1 MGSAH
6 DAWGG
11 PRIKD
16 VAAAAGVSVGTV
28 SNVLNRPHLVSP
40 AMRECVSAAIAQ
52 LDFVRSD
59 FARQLRAGSSQV
71 IAMIVLDVANPYL
84 VGVARGAE
92 DAVES
97 AGYVVTLAGSG
108 GLLRR
113 EQRYVELFG
122 QQRVRGV
129 LWNPTNLGPPN
140 LALLDQLGIPVVLL
154 DRHLERTHSNV
165 AVDDVVGGRLAVEHL
180 LARGHRRI
188 AVVGGP
194 ASLAQM
200 QDRLRGAHDAVLLSG
215 HRPTALFTVPTPD
228 LTLFSGR
235 AAADDILEMDPSS
248 RPTGVFAVNDL
259 VAIGLLQGLLAGGL
273 RVPEDVAVVGYDDTE
288 FAAAAAV
295 PITSIRAPREELG
308 RRAAELLLDQ
318 IRGIDAGEP
327 TPPRHERFEPEL
339 VARTSTTRR

>member
-1 MGSAH
+1 
-6 DAWGG
+6 
-11 PRIKD
+11 
-16 VAAAAGVSVGTV
+16 
-28 SNVLNRPHLVSP
+28 
-40 AMRECVSAAIAQ
+40 MRECVSAAIAQ

-84 VGVARGAE
+84 VGVARGVE

-140 LALLDQLGIPVVLL
+140 LAVLDQLGIPVVLL

-165 AVDDVVGGRLAVEHL
+165 AVDDVAGGRLADEHL
-180 LARGHRRI
+180 LAGGHRRI

-200 QDRLRGAHDAVLLSG
+200 QDRLRGRARRGASVRAPAHG
-215 HRPTALFTVPTPD
+215 
-228 LTLFSGR
+228 
-235 AAADDILEMDPSS
+235 
-248 RPTGVFAVNDL
+248 
-259 VAIGLLQGLLAGGL
+259 
-273 RVPEDVAVVGYDDTE
+273 
-288 FAAAAAV
+288 AV
-295 PITSIRAPREELG
+295 PRP
-308 RRAAELLLDQ
+308 
-318 IRGIDAGEP
+318 DA
-327 TPPRHERFEPEL
+327 
-339 VARTSTTRR
+339 